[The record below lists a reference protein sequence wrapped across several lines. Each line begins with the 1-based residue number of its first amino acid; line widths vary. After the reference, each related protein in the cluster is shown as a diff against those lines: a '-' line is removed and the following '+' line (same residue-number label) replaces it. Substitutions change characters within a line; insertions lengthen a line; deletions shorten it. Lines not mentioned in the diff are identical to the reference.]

1 MRLRMFVWILAVAC
15 AATLPG
21 CKRKQKIQVQETI
34 EEQDTG
40 LTAMVHVADPRATQQ
55 LLKGF
60 HGVEQNAWRWTM
72 GQFSVL
78 LKPPR
83 TAAEKGAVLQLKLA
97 VPDPIIAKLS
107 KVTLSA
113 KINNVA
119 LAPET
124 YAQPGE
130 YTYSRDVPAKALQ
143 GELVT
148 VDFALD
154 KFLPAGAADARE
166 LGIVVSM
173 VGLEP
178 K

>member
-1 MRLRMFVWILAVAC
+1 MRLRVFVILLAAAC
-15 AATLPG
+15 AAAAPG
-21 CKRKQKIQVQETI
+21 CKRKQKIQVVET
-34 EEQDTG
+34 EEEPEAG
-40 LTAMVHVADPRATQQ
+40 LVSTVHVADPAAGQQ

-60 HGVEQNAWRWTM
+60 HGVEQGAWRWTM
-72 GQFSVL
+72 GKFSVL
-78 LKPPR
+78 LRPPR
-83 TAAEKGAVLQLKLA
+83 TAPAKGALLQLKLA
-97 VPDPIIAKLS
+97 VPDPVIDKLKS
-107 KVTLSA
+107 VTLSA
-113 KINNVA
+113 TVNGVA

-130 YTYSRDVPAKALQ
+130 YTYTRDVPARALQ
-143 GELVT
+143 GEAVQ

-154 KFLPAGAADARE
+154 RFLAPGVADARE